1 MSTGSNSVV
10 VKQER
15 DDEAEIREMA
25 AKMVEQQRAKQATTA
40 TQSIS
45 GTRSSSLVAP
55 NQPSIMG
62 FFKNSKGTDENS
74 VDSVKSVG
82 DKPPIDEFS
91 QKGEISLGTYLKYI
105 FVWEWEEIAR
115 YWAEAP
121 SLKQA
126 KLS

>member
-40 TQSIS
+40 TQSMS

-91 QKGEISLGTYLKYI
+91 QKGEISLGTLNIFLSGSGRKSHDIGLKPL
-105 FVWEWEEIAR
+105 V
-115 YWAEAP
+115 
-121 SLKQA
+121 
-126 KLS
+126 

>member
-1 MSTGSNSVV
+1 MNTYYMSTGLNTVV

-40 TQSIS
+40 TQSMS

-74 VDSVKSVG
+74 VDSVKSLG

-91 QKGEISLGTYLKYI
+91 QKGKISLL
-105 FVWEWEEIAR
+105 
-115 YWAEAP
+115 
-121 SLKQA
+121 
-126 KLS
+126 